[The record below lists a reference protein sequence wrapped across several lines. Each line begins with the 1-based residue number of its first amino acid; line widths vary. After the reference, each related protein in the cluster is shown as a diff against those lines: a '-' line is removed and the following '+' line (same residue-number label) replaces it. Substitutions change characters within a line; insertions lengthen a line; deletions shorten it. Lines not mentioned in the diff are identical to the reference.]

1 MFQTTDRG
9 TGCFT
14 RAVPIRPRRVADS
27 GGKVSDM
34 TNFLEIYPRLVVEG
48 ADAALDFY
56 TAAFDG
62 EVSER
67 YAGPNGKIVHAMVVA
82 GPVRFAVKDADSY
95 DAAPTGGGVPVI
107 IALYV
112 SDPDDVAARM
122 EAGGATVVFPVADQP
137 YGERAGRLA
146 DPFGHLWMLAART
159 PAHATT

>member
-1 MFQTTDRG
+1 
-9 TGCFT
+9 
-14 RAVPIRPRRVADS
+14 
-27 GGKVSDM
+27 M
-34 TNFLEIYPRLVVEG
+34 TEILEFYPRLVVEG

-67 YAGPNGKIVHAMVVA
+67 FAGPDGKVVHAMVVA
-82 GPVRFAVKDADSY
+82 GPARFAVKDADRY
-95 DAAPTGGGVPVI
+95 DQAPTPGGAPVI

-112 SDPDDVAARM
+112 SDPDAVAARM

-159 PAHATT
+159 PAHAPS